1 MKRLEDNLYRR
12 KPNTGLYRLKKTLV
26 KLTPIQSV
34 ERIQLLPAI
43 RTLKAAISQPL
54 PR

>member
-1 MKRLEDNLYRR
+1 MKRLEN
-12 KPNTGLYRLKKTLV
+12 KPNTGLYRPKKTPV
-26 KLTPIQSV
+26 KPTPIQLV

-43 RTLKAAISQPL
+43 RTLKAAISQQL